1 MARGEQPQPPQP
13 TSHIRH
19 CTSTAFSTAF
29 WTPEPNSCPSPDS
42 TGGSGVERAEA
53 ALRSLWGSGS
63 VLLQQRQLTQ
73 LWGFQGSLWDWRGS
87 MADLL
92 NSVYSHP
99 IEQDRR
105 ETQSTKHWLGR
116 RSKAHLQNNL
126 SMFVWALSSSH
137 RLSLCPC
144 SSIGLVQ
151 NSLNIREMHP
161 FLSHSYGSF
170 LLLAFQSAPPADP
183 PASTQRLVA
192 RCWDSL
198 PRGWC
203 PSSGTVLSQGRETYG
218 KSSFRRTEYT
228 RNRQEQVRLFVP
240 GALSALRWELV
251 TALFMKS
258 GFRPIAQ
265 SSSWHSRETK
275 KHHPT
280 PANWPNI
287 NMQWTKIKNKDD

>member
-29 WTPEPNSCPSPDS
+29 WTPEPSSCPSPDS

-87 MADLL
+87 MLNLL

-116 RSKAHLQNNL
+116 RSKVHLQNNL

-161 FLSHSYGSF
+161 SF
-170 LLLAFQSAPPADP
+170 PTAMDHFSCLPSRVLPLQLDPLFWAFC
-183 PASTQRLVA
+183 T
-192 RCWDSL
+192 
-198 PRGWC
+198 WC
-203 PSSGTVLSQGRETYG
+203 FVCSQMGIGNSIIY
-218 KSSFRRTEYT
+218 
-228 RNRQEQVRLFVP
+228 
-240 GALSALRWELV
+240 
-251 TALFMKS
+251 
-258 GFRPIAQ
+258 
-265 SSSWHSRETK
+265 
-275 KHHPT
+275 
-280 PANWPNI
+280 
-287 NMQWTKIKNKDD
+287 